1 MVANIFHQHGVW
13 IGDYKKGYGIN
24 GYADYENESI
34 KQTLRL
40 INHHYCKENKKVFGQ
55 SYPSIR
61 RYRDMLK
68 ITVEDLNPREPWA
81 FKCSVDYYELFLQFN
96 PKIILVKRDIDQI
109 IKSTIAKGGGRKKT
123 EATTIVKRR
132 MRLMKDVE
140 KAYGAKWIDSDQLIK
155 GDYST
160 LQEALSYCG
169 IEFNQEATDSVINPG
184 LWHKR

>member
-1 MVANIFHQHGVW
+1 
-13 IGDYKKGYGIN
+13 
-24 GYADYENESI
+24 
-34 KQTLRL
+34 
-40 INHHYCKENKKVFGQ
+40 
-55 SYPSIR
+55 
-61 RYRDMLK
+61 MLK

-109 IKSTIAKGGGRKKT
+109 IKSTIAKAGGRKKT

-140 KAYGAKWIDSDQLIK
+140 REHGAKWIDSDQLIK

-169 IEFNQEATDSVINPG
+169 IEFNQEATELVINPG